1 MADNSGYPGAD
12 NPHPVPPSGGDLPA
26 DFFDDASAK
35 AESHLVASHV
45 KTPAP
50 SYIVPVVEETKSA
63 FPGILG
69 ALFLAA
75 IVAAWFVSKLPKE
88 EASPPAVAAAPA
100 TPAPLV
106 GTPAPSAVAP
116 GADALAG
123 EVKDVKSQLEGL
135 ATQLKGFEAKLEG
148 LAKPASEI
156 DVKPIQGKIDDL
168 AKSVATLTPLS
179 DKVGI
184 LDAKLVTID
193 EAVKTVKTE
202 VSSLSSELQTLAS
215 AKPTESMAAPAAD
228 AGAVMTKGV
237 DLFKT
242 GKYKEAGEIFKTLET
257 TTPNDARVYYYD
269 ALLTGLN
276 TNDWQGAALK
286 TAAKGAALEKAGAT
300 KPVDVDAAFADLP
313 VNLKPWLAFFRKQA
327 K

>member
-1 MADNSGYPGAD
+1 MAENPGDPGAD
-12 NPHPVPPSGGDLPA
+12 NPQPVHPSGGDSAA

-35 AESHLVASHV
+35 AESHPVANHV

-50 SYIVPVVEETKSA
+50 TYIPPQVEDAHTSVA
-63 FPGILG
+63 FPIFIGVLLLG
-69 ALFLAA
+69 FL
-75 IVAAWFVSKLPKE
+75 VAAWIISKQPKE
-88 EASPPAVAAAPA
+88 EPAPPAPDAAAAPA
-100 TPAPLV
+100 TPPPLV
-106 GTPAPSAVAP
+106 SAPPPA
-116 GADALAG
+116 ADSLDG
-123 EVKDVKSQLEGL
+123 DVKQVKGRLESL
-135 ATQLKGFEAKLEG
+135 ATQMKGIEAKLEG
-148 LAKPASEI
+148 LAKPTSEV

-168 AKSVATLTPLS
+168 AKSVATLAPLS
-179 DKVGI
+179 DKVGT
-184 LDAKLVTID
+184 LDAKLVAID
-193 EAVKTVKTE
+193 QAVKTVKTE
-202 VSSLSSELQTLAS
+202 VSSLSNELKTIAS
-215 AKPTESMAAPAAD
+215 TSNPPAAD
-228 AGAVMTKGV
+228 AGAVMTQGV

-300 KPVDVDAAFADLP
+300 KPADVDAAFADLP